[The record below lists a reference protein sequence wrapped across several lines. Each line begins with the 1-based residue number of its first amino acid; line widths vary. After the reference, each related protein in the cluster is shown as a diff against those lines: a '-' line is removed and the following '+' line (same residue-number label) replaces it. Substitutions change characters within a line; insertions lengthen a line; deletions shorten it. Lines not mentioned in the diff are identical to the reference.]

1 MKKEKIQDAARSRI
15 LILDGAMGTAIQQY
29 GLTEEAFRGE
39 EFRGHPVPLKGDNDI
54 LNLTRPEVIREIH
67 RTYIAAGADIIT
79 TNTFNSNAISQEEY
93 RLTESVYRLNR
104 EGARIAREEADAAE
118 GGRTV
123 YVAGS
128 MGPTS
133 CTLSLSP
140 DANRPEYRPVDFDT
154 LAATYEEQA
163 EGLIDGG
170 ADLLLV
176 ETVFDGLNA
185 KAALYAIERVQ
196 RRKGTALP
204 VMLSATVNDKS
215 GRTLTGQSLDALY
228 TAVAHYPLFAFGL
241 NCSFGATE
249 LLPFMQTLHREV
261 ECLLSVY
268 PNAGLPNEMGAYD
281 ESPTL
286 TAACLRQMAEQGL
299 VNIAGGCCGTTPAH
313 IAAIR
318 QALEGVP
325 PRHLPELPRV
335 LAVSGLER
343 VIVDKERYNFVNVG
357 ERTNVA
363 GSAKFA
369 KLIRA
374 KAYEE
379 AAQIARRQ
387 IENGASV
394 IDINMDDAML
404 DSAAEMAAFI
414 RYIGNDPD
422 IARAALMID
431 SSDWGTLLAGL
442 KNAQGKCIVNSI
454 SLKEGEEAFL
464 EKAREIRHL
473 GAAVVVMAFDEQG
486 QAVTYERKIEI
497 CARACRLLLEQAGFR
512 AEDIIFDANILTV
525 GTGMEEH
532 NRYAADYIRAVAW
545 IKKNLPGC
553 RTSGGVSNLSFAFRG
568 NQPVREA
575 MHSAFL
581 YHAIRAGLDM
591 AIVNPGMLQVYDE
604 IEPHLLQA
612 VEDVILDREPGAT
625 ERLIEVAEA
634 VKGRQEG
641 AKEEASAEEWRGR
654 PLAERLAYALA
665 KGRTEYL
672 EADLQEAVA
681 AYGSPV
687 AVIEGPLMQGM
698 EQVGS
703 LFGEGKM
710 FLPQVVKSAKVMKNA
725 VELLQP
731 EIEKGNRQ
739 QGQTQAQRP
748 RVLLATAKGDVH
760 DIGKNIVHIVLACN
774 NYEVIDLGVMVDNRR
789 IVEAAREYGADII
802 GVSGLITPSLAEME
816 ELCETLQREGLE
828 IPLIVGGATTSSVHT
843 AVKLAP
849 KYGHCVVHGG
859 DASRTA
865 TLVKQLLSNRKE
877 TVLRIRE
884 EQEAIRRQYHAGKAP
899 LYGYLEACTHA
910 PAFPAESYA
919 QPAAFGEDNLTG
931 KHIGLE
937 TFMGHIDWT
946 PFFHFWGF
954 KGKFPEIVYA
964 NEEAERIYESA
975 LKTLG
980 EAVVDGSFDASV
992 IVRFFDAH
1000 AEKDD
1005 IVLANGCRLPMLR
1018 QQKAGETC
1026 LSLAD
1031 YISPDAS
1038 RKSTVGLF
1046 ALKVE
1051 DTRRPEESREFE
1063 RLLRESLCA
1072 RLTEALAEW
1081 MQEQVSAGLHLIR
1094 PAFGYSACPD
1104 HSLKQTVF
1112 EQLDAPTQIG
1122 VALTESY
1129 AILPTT
1135 ALCGLL
1141 IAHPEARYFSIGDI
1155 GRDQLEDYCTR
1166 RRITE
1171 KEGRRLLNV

>member
-39 EFRGHPVPLKGDNDI
+39 EFRGHSVPLKGDNDI
-54 LNLTRPEVIREIH
+54 LNLTCPEVIREIH
-67 RTYIAAGADIIT
+67 RAYIAAGADIIT

-118 GGRTV
+118 GGHTV

-133 CTLSLSP
+133 RTLSLSP
-140 DANRPEYRPVDFDT
+140 DADRPEYRPVDFDT

-196 RRKGTALP
+196 RRKRTALP

-241 NCSFGATE
+241 NCSFGATD
-249 LLPFMQTLHREV
+249 LLPFIQALDREV

-281 ESPTL
+281 ESPAL
-286 TAACLRQMAEQGL
+286 TADCLRQMAEQGR

-318 QALEGVP
+318 QALAGVP
-325 PRHLPELPRV
+325 PRRLPEFPRV

-343 VIVDKERYNFVNVG
+343 VIVDKEHYNFVNVG

-387 IENGASV
+387 IEDGASV

-404 DSAAEMAAFI
+404 DSAAEMETFV
-414 RYIGNDPD
+414 RYISNEPD

-454 SLKEGEEAFL
+454 SLKEGEDSFV
-464 EKAREIRHL
+464 EKAREIRRL

-497 CARACRLLLEQAGFR
+497 CARAFRLLQEQAGFR
-512 AEDIIFDANILTV
+512 AEDIIFDANILAV

-568 NQPVREA
+568 NNPVREA
-575 MHSAFL
+575 MHSVFL

-612 VEDVILDREPGAT
+612 VEDVVLDRRPDAT
-625 ERLIEVAEA
+625 ERLIEVAEEI
-634 VKGRQEG
+634 KGRQAAAQG
-641 AKEEASAEEWRGR
+641 RTTAEEWRGR

-672 EADLQEAVA
+672 ERDLQEALE
-681 AYGSPV
+681 AYGSAV

-698 EQVGS
+698 EQVGA

-710 FLPQVVKSAKVMKNA
+710 FLPQVVKSAKVMKSA

-731 EIEKGNRQ
+731 EIEKSNQ
-739 QGQTQAQRP
+739 EKKQTPVQRP
-748 RVLLATAKGDVH
+748 RILLATAKGDVH
-760 DIGKNIVHIVLACN
+760 DIGKNIVHSVLTCN
-774 NYEVIDLGVMVDNRR
+774 NYEVIDLGVMVENRR

-802 GVSGLITPSLAEME
+802 GVSGLITPSLSEME
-816 ELCETLQREGLE
+816 GLCEALQREGLN

-849 KYGHCVVHGG
+849 KYGYCVVHGG

-865 TLVKQLLSNRKE
+865 TLVK
-877 TVLRIRE
+877 
-884 EQEAIRRQYHAGKAP
+884 
-899 LYGYLEACTHA
+899 
-910 PAFPAESYA
+910 
-919 QPAAFGEDNLTG
+919 
-931 KHIGLE
+931 
-937 TFMGHIDWT
+937 
-946 PFFHFWGF
+946 
-954 KGKFPEIVYA
+954 
-964 NEEAERIYESA
+964 
-975 LKTLG
+975 
-980 EAVVDGSFDASV
+980 
-992 IVRFFDAH
+992 
-1000 AEKDD
+1000 
-1005 IVLANGCRLPMLR
+1005 
-1018 QQKAGETC
+1018 
-1026 LSLAD
+1026 
-1031 YISPDAS
+1031 
-1038 RKSTVGLF
+1038 
-1046 ALKVE
+1046 
-1051 DTRRPEESREFE
+1051 
-1063 RLLRESLCA
+1063 RLL
-1072 RLTEALAEW
+1072 TD
-1081 MQEQVSAGLHLIR
+1081 QEGTI
-1094 PAFGYSACPD
+1094 
-1104 HSLKQTVF
+1104 
-1112 EQLDAPTQIG
+1112 
-1122 VALTESY
+1122 
-1129 AILPTT
+1129 
-1135 ALCGLL
+1135 
-1141 IAHPEARYFSIGDI
+1141 
-1155 GRDQLEDYCTR
+1155 
-1166 RRITE
+1166 
-1171 KEGRRLLNV
+1171 

>member
-1 MKKEKIQDAARSRI
+1 MKKEKIQDAVRSRI
-15 LILDGAMGTAIQQY
+15 LILDGAMGTAIQRY
-29 GLTEEAFRGE
+29 GLTEEEFRGE
-39 EFRGHPVPLKGDNDI
+39 EFGIHPVPLKGNNDI

-67 RTYIAAGADIIT
+67 RAYIEAGADIIT
-79 TNTFNSNAISQEEY
+79 ANTFNSNVVSQEEY
-93 RLTESVYRLNR
+93 RTEGLVYRLNR
-104 EGARIAREEADAAE
+104 EGTRIAREEVETA
-118 GGRTV
+118 GRTV

-133 CTLSLSP
+133 RTLSLSP
-140 DANRPEYRPVDFDT
+140 DADRPEYRPVDFDT

-185 KAALYAIERVQ
+185 KAALYAIERAQ
-196 RRKGTALP
+196 RRKRTALP

-241 NCSFGATE
+241 NCSFGATD
-249 LLPFMQTLHREV
+249 LLPFIQALDREV
-261 ECLLSVY
+261 ACPLSVY
-268 PNAGLPNEMGAYD
+268 PNAGLPNAMGEYD
-281 ESPTL
+281 ESPAL
-286 TAACLRQMAEQGL
+286 TADCLRQMAEQGR

-318 QALEGVP
+318 QALAGVP
-325 PRHLPELPRV
+325 PRRLPEFPRV

-343 VIVDKERYNFVNVG
+343 VIVDKEHYNFVNVG

-387 IENGASV
+387 IEDGASV

-404 DSAAEMAAFI
+404 DSAAEMETFV
-414 RYIGNDPD
+414 RYISNEPD

-454 SLKEGEEAFL
+454 SLKEGEDSFV
-464 EKAREIRHL
+464 EKAREIRRL

-497 CARACRLLLEQAGFR
+497 CARAFRLLQEQAGFR
-512 AEDIIFDANILTV
+512 AEDIIFDANILAV

-568 NQPVREA
+568 NNPVREA
-575 MHSAFL
+575 MHSVFL

-604 IEPHLLQA
+604 IEPRLLQA
-612 VEDVILDREPGAT
+612 VEDVVLDRRPDAT
-625 ERLIEVAEA
+625 ERLIEVAEEI
-634 VKGRQEG
+634 KERQAAAQG
-641 AKEEASAEEWRGR
+641 GTTAEEWRGR
-654 PLAERLAYALA
+654 PLTERLAYALA

-672 EADLQEAVA
+672 ERDLQEALE
-681 AYGSPV
+681 AYGSAV

-698 EQVGS
+698 EQVGA

-710 FLPQVVKSAKVMKNA
+710 FLPQVVKSAKVMKSA

-731 EIEKGNRQ
+731 EIEKSNPKE
-739 QGQTQAQRP
+739 GQTPVQRP
-748 RVLLATAKGDVH
+748 RILLATAKGDVH
-760 DIGKNIVHIVLACN
+760 DIGKNIVHSVLTCN
-774 NYEVIDLGVMVDNRR
+774 NYEAIDLGVMVENRQ

-802 GVSGLITPSLAEME
+802 GVSGLITPSLSEME
-816 ELCETLQREGLE
+816 GLCEALQREGLN

-849 KYGHCVVHGG
+849 KYGYCVVHGG

-865 TLVKQLLSNRKE
+865 TLVKRLLTDRKG
-877 TVLRIRE
+877 TIYRILE
-884 EQEAIRRQYHAGKAP
+884 EQEEIRRQYYAGKAP
-899 LYGYLEACTHA
+899 LLPYREALAHA

-919 QPAAFGEDNLTG
+919 QPDGFGEDNLTG

-937 TFMGHIDWT
+937 TFMGYIDWT

-954 KGKFPEIVYA
+954 KGKYPEIVYS

-975 LKTLG
+975 LKVLSET
-980 EAVVDGSFDASV
+980 VTDGSFDASV

-1000 AEKDD
+1000 AENDD

-1018 QQKAGETC
+1018 QQTGDSC

-1031 YISPDAS
+1031 YISPDAG
-1038 RKSTVGLF
+1038 RKSAVGLF
-1046 ALKVE
+1046 VLKVE
-1051 DTRRPEESREFE
+1051 DTRRTKEDKEFD

-1081 MQEQVSAGLHLIR
+1081 MQEQVSGDVRMIR

-1104 HSLKQTVF
+1104 HSLKQLVF

-1122 VALTESY
+1122 VSLTESY
-1129 AILPTT
+1129 AIVPTT

-1141 IAHPEARYFSIGDI
+1141 IAHPEARYFSIGAI
-1155 GRDQLEDYCTR
+1155 GKDQLEDYCTR
-1166 RRITE
+1166 RHISWE
-1171 KEGRRLLNV
+1171 EGKRLLNV